1 MYTFKDRVV
10 IGWVSGASGLLTR
23 NVWSFFAKQVGL
35 AKFYI
40 WQISADLFMDQKF
53 VKTFWGNAVGFLA
66 DIVFGGLL
74 GVAFVYFLKYTN
86 IKNIVIKGWGYGMA
100 AWLFLFGIMLHNLP
114 QMQMAPREALGNF
127 SAFIGHSI
135 YGISMGIFVQ
145 ILLKKYNLL
154 SEGRG

>member
-1 MYTFKDRVV
+1 MYTFKDRVL
-10 IGWVSGASGLLTR
+10 IGFISGALGLLTR
-23 NVWSFFAKQVGL
+23 DVWNYFSKQIGK

-40 WQISADLFMDQKF
+40 WQISADLFMDLKY
-53 VKTFWGNAVGFLA
+53 VKTFWGTIVGFLA

-74 GVAFVYFLKYTN
+74 GIAFVYFLKYTN
-86 IKNIVIKGWGYGMA
+86 TKNIVIKGWGYGMA

-114 QMQMAPREALGNF
+114 QMQIVPKEALGNF

-135 YGISMGIFVQ
+135 YGISMGIYLI

-154 SEGRG
+154 TEGKN

>member
-1 MYTFKDRVV
+1 ML
-10 IGWVSGASGLLTR
+10 IGWISGALGLMTR

-40 WQISADLFMDQKF
+40 WHLSADIFMDQKYI
-53 VKTFWGNAVGFLA
+53 KTLAGNVVGVLA

-74 GVAFVYFLKYTN
+74 GIVFVYFLKTTN
-86 IKNIVIKGWGYGMA
+86 SKSIIIKGWGYGMA
-100 AWLFLFGIMLHNLP
+100 AWLFLFGFMLHNLP
-114 QMQMAPREALGNF
+114 QMQIAPREALGNF

-135 YGISMGIFVQ
+135 YGISMGIYAK
-145 ILLKKYNLL
+145 LLLNKYHLL